1 MKHVLAF
8 IACLGGG
15 LAASSA
21 AWSQSVAL
29 SSDQKA
35 LLQRHIVNRYPFP
48 TRFKWTEM
56 KASASPM
63 PLSMGTISSTFR
75 WRLNNEDL
83 KIDAYLA
90 RQPVTALLI
99 AKDGRLL
106 LERYQYGAGPQSL
119 FLSNSMAKSLTG
131 LTYGFLQ
138 SEGWL
143 PSFDRPT
150 EAVLPELKGL
160 PMGETT
166 LRNHLRMGS
175 GVAFRETSE
184 PGDDLEKL
192 RPLQASQGQLAAIKS
207 LTVRERPQGERFNYM
222 GPSSATLSLA
232 AQALTGQ
239 SVARYL
245 GPRLWERIGTEH
257 PAVWQEDVT
266 GATLG
271 QCCLYARARD
281 YLRLGL
287 LLANEGRDLVG
298 GQQIV
303 PRDFLMHTT
312 DVSRL
317 EAPFAPRPGAGGYE
331 NQFWLLR
338 GPARQFALSGVYGQQ
353 IFININQRLVMVHL
367 AVNET
372 AYTSKT
378 TMGRER
384 QALWDSLVA
393 HFSR

>member
-1 MKHVLAF
+1 MLPVFFLLVALCT
-8 IACLGGG
+8 AG
-15 LAASSA
+15 SSA
-21 AWSQSVAL
+21 LSQPVVLTA
-29 SSDQKA
+29 DQKT
-35 LLQRHIVNRYPFP
+35 LLQRHVVNRYPFP

-63 PLSMGTISSTFR
+63 PLPVGTMSPAFR

-83 KIDAYLA
+83 TLDMYLS

-106 LERYQYGAGPQSL
+106 FERYQYGANAQSI

-143 PSFDRPT
+143 PNFDRAT
-150 EAVLPELKGL
+150 EAVLPDLKGL

-232 AQALTGQ
+232 AQAITGQ

-245 GPRLWERIGTEH
+245 GPRLWERIGMEH
-257 PAVWQEDVT
+257 PAVWQEDVI

-287 LLANEGRDLVG
+287 MLANEGRDLVS

-303 PRDFLMHTT
+303 PRDFLMQTT
-312 DVSRL
+312 DMSRL
-317 EAPFAPRPGAGGYE
+317 DPAFAPRAGAGGYE

-338 GPARQFALSGVYGQQ
+338 GPGRQFALSGVYGQQ
-353 IFININQRLVMVHL
+353 VFIHSSHRLVMVHL

-378 TMGRER
+378 SMGRER
-384 QALWDSLVA
+384 QALWDSLVG